1 MNTAS
6 STLSPTNPV
15 ADMAGRAH
23 QAVDQA
29 AGKAAP
35 AIERAQNAAHRT
47 IDTVADK
54 AVPAADW
61 AAENSRRLVTRSTEI
76 AGACGSYVRERPV
89 ASIVGA
95 LAVGYLIGRI
105 VR

>member
-6 STLSPTNPV
+6 STISPTNPI

-29 AGKAAP
+29 AGRAAP

-47 IDTVADK
+47 IDTVAGK
-54 AVPAADW
+54 ATPAADW
-61 AAENSRRLVTRSTEI
+61 AAENSRRLVTRSTEVVE
-76 AGACGSYVRERPV
+76 ACGSYVRERPV
-89 ASIVGA
+89 TSIAGA

>member
-1 MNTAS
+1 MTTVS

-35 AIERAQNAAHRT
+35 AIERAQTAAHRT
-47 IDTVADK
+47 IDSVASK
-54 AVPAADW
+54 ATPAADW
-61 AAENSRRLVTRSTEI
+61 AAENSRRLVSRSTEI
-76 AGACGSYVRERPV
+76 VDTCGNYVRERPV
-89 ASIVGA
+89 TSIAGA
-95 LAVGYLIGRI
+95 LAIGYLIGR
-105 VR
+105 VMR